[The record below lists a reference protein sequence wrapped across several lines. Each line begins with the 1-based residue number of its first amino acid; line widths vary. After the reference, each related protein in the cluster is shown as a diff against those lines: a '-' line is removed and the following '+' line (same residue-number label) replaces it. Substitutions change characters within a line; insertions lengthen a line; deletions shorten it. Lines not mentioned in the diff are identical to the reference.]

1 MASFRAGCSLE
12 FSFNAW
18 GANISIFPREVLLSW
33 PIPQNGF
40 VTIVYSVYCQDT
52 IGPRV
57 AYKSSSNFSRA
68 RSASGRLVNYRNRKW
83 KAEDFEEVYF
93 VEWVGNET
101 RVAPF
106 IQAYKVRRILAMRS
120 FFVPLIRELAVLI
133 FFELMAL
140 RLPVPWRTYRWLIN
154 SVVAIRSGS
163 GYQNWN
169 QALLPSC

>member
-1 MASFRAGCSLE
+1 MASSRAGCSLE
-12 FSFNAW
+12 FSFNARS
-18 GANISIFPREVLLSW
+18 ANISIFPREVLLSW

-57 AYKSSSNFSRA
+57 AYKSRSNFSRA

-93 VEWVGNET
+93 LKWVGNEK

-106 IQAYKVRRILAMRS
+106 IQAYKVRRILAMSS
-120 FFVPLIRELAVLI
+120 FFCPNNTRTCRLN
-133 FFELMAL
+133 FF
-140 RLPVPWRTYRWLIN
+140 RIN
-154 SVVAIRSGS
+154 GLDTSGS
-163 GYQNWN
+163 LEN
-169 QALLPSC
+169 L

>member
-1 MASFRAGCSLE
+1 MASSRAGCSLE

-18 GANISIFPREVLLSW
+18 SANISIFPREVLLSW

-40 VTIVYSVYCQDT
+40 VTIVYCQDT

-68 RSASGRLVNYRNRKW
+68 RSASGRLFNYRNRKW
-83 KAEDFEEVYF
+83 KAKDFEEVYF
-93 VEWVGNET
+93 LEWVGNET

-106 IQAYKVRRILAMRS
+106 IQEYKVRCILAMCS
-120 FFVPLIRELAVLI
+120 FFEPLIRELLVLI

-140 RLPVPWRTYRWLIN
+140 MLSVPWRTCSWPIYSI
-154 SVVAIRSGS
+154 VAIRSGS